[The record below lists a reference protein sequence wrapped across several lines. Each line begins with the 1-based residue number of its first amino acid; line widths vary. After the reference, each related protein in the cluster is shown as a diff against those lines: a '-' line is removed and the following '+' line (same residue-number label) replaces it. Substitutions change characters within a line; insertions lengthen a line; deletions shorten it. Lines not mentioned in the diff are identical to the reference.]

1 MTTTVSMWCEATG
14 RERAGR
20 RIPIHQSPV
29 TSQKY
34 RFFRTALSSVVCH
47 LPSASRTLQAAN
59 YRQVMPTAKGLRF
72 RGFVVPES
80 ELEWSFDPSG
90 GPGGQH
96 ANRSSTRVTLAWN
109 VAGSAT
115 IPEPTRSSLLA
126 SLGIRARSGVVTVTC
141 DETRSQWRNR
151 SIARHRL
158 VSLLDEAL
166 EPIRTRHKSIPSRSA
181 RRRRLERKRHRGETK
196 RLRKRPEL
204 ED

>member
-1 MTTTVSMWCEATG
+1 MWCEATG
-14 RERAGR
+14 VEPAACSVQPAGSR
-20 RIPIHQSPV
+20 KSPV
-29 TSQKY
+29 RNPET
-34 RFFRTALSSVVCH
+34 RLVRH
-47 LPSASRTLQAAN
+47 LHAAN

-109 VAGSAT
+109 VTGSDT

-126 SLGIRARSGVVTVTC
+126 GLGVRARNGVVTVTC

-158 VSLLDEAL
+158 ASLLDEAL
-166 EPIRTRHKSIPSRSA
+166 VPIRTRHKSNPSRSA
-181 RRRRLERKRHRGETK
+181 RRRRLARKRHRGETK

>member
-1 MTTTVSMWCEATG
+1 MWCEATG
-14 RERAGR
+14 VELAACSVQAVGS
-20 RIPIHQSPV
+20 HQSEI
-29 TSQKY
+29 Q
-34 RFFRTALSSVVCH
+34 RSVW
-47 LPSASRTLQAAN
+47 SAICRLHAAN
-59 YRQVMPTAKGLRF
+59 YRQVMPTTKGVRF

-96 ANRSSTRVTLAWN
+96 ANRSSSRVTLAWN

-115 IPEPTRSSLLA
+115 IPEPTRKSLLA
-126 SLGIRARSGVVTVTC
+126 RLGIRARNGVVTVTC

-158 VSLLDEAL
+158 ASLLDEAL
-166 EPIRTRHKSIPSRSA
+166 VPIRTRHKSKPSRSA
-181 RRRRLERKRHRGETK
+181 RRRRLARKRHRGETK